1 MENKTKSDPKTILY
15 CLEIA
20 QGFLPTD
27 FESVFLS
34 GDSFFIV
41 LAILDWTICY
51 KNLGTYIINPITIA
65 VMAAKNTAP
74 AEMSFMNPI
83 LSW

>member
-1 MENKTKSDPKTILY
+1 MENNTNSEPKTTLY
-15 CLEIA
+15 CLDSI
-20 QGFLPTD
+20 QGLFATD

-34 GDSFFIV
+34 GDSFFII

-51 KNLGTYIINPITIA
+51 KNLGTYMINPITIA
-65 VMAAKNTAP
+65 VIAAKNTAP
-74 AEMSFMNPI
+74 AAMSFMNPI